1 MIILL
6 IYALTTI
13 PLALLLIYKIQNI
26 NQLQSQVLG
35 LKKSLDDMDEQA
47 KLIVRTDMELNKLQE
62 ELDKKIVG
70 LYALQR
76 LSRII
81 SMTLEEEQ
89 IFKRIQ
95 PEYLSDLG
103 FEKAFGFLWNEES
116 KQFVLHFCI

>member
-1 MIILL
+1 MLIIL
-6 IYALTTI
+6 IFALTII
-13 PLALLLIYKIQNI
+13 PLALMLVYKIQGMA
-26 NQLQSQVLG
+26 QLRAQVDH

-47 KLIVRTDMELNKLQE
+47 KLIVRTDMELNKIQE
-62 ELDKKIVG
+62 ELDTKITG

-95 PEYLSDLG
+95 PEYLNDLG
-103 FEKAFGFLWNEES
+103 FEKAFGFLWDGKNR
-116 KQFVLHFCI
+116 KF